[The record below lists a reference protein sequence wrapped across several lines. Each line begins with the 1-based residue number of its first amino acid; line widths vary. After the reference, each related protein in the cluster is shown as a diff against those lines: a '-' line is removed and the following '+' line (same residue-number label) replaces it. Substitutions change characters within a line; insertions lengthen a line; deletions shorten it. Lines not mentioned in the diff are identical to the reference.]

1 MVDASRKEAVNGT
14 ESFVMNKLI
23 NSGLF
28 VGLVLALL
36 GCGGES
42 VTSESGDSG
51 LADQKVTIYLIPKKK
66 GLPYFSS
73 CAEGARAAAGDLG
86 NVELIYDGPTD
97 GSPEKQ
103 AAMIETYTLKG
114 ADVIAI
120 SPNDPD
126 VVAPAMRKAREQGVH
141 VITWDADGLAD
152 SRDFFV
158 NQATA
163 EAIAHGMVD
172 TMVVD
177 LGGKDVEAEVAIVT
191 AYLTAANQNV
201 WIEHMKQHL
210 TSTYPLLTL
219 VGIKPS
225 DEDQKMA
232 FSVTQDLMKT
242 YPNIKGFFGIS
253 SVSFPGA
260 AEAVKQAGK
269 SGDVMVTGLAT
280 PNSMRSYVED
290 GTVKSVVLW
299 NTAELGYLTVLVG
312 EALASGTL
320 TSGATEFDGKKL
332 GSKQVDGDQVILGDI
347 MVFNKENIGD
357 FDF

>member
-1 MVDASRKEAVNGT
+1 MKKAFEFGVS
-14 ESFVMNKLI
+14 
-23 NSGLF
+23 LF
-28 VGLVLALL
+28 LALL
-36 GCGGES
+36 WAGCGSQSPSAGNPETEAS
-42 VTSESGDSG
+42 D
-51 LADQKVTIYLIPKKK
+51 DKVTIYLIPKKK

-73 CAEGARAAAGDLG
+73 CAEGARIAAQELG

-97 GSPEKQ
+97 GSPETQ
-103 AAMIETYTLKG
+103 ASMIETFTLKG
-114 ADVIAI
+114 ADVIAV

-126 VVAPAMRKAREQGVH
+126 VVAPAMRKARAKGVH
-141 VITWDADGLAD
+141 VITWDADGVKDA
-152 SRDFFV
+152 REYFV

-163 EAIAHGMVD
+163 EAIAYGMVD
-172 TMVVD
+172 TMVND
-177 LGGKDVEAEVAIVT
+177 LGGKDVAADVAIVT

-201 WIEHMKQHL
+201 WIEHMKARL
-210 TSTYPLLTL
+210 ESTYPLLNL

-225 DEDQKMA
+225 DEDQKLA

-242 YPNIKGFFGIS
+242 YPNIRGFFGIS

-269 SGDVMVTGLAT
+269 SGEVLVTGLAT

-299 NTAELGYLTVLVG
+299 NTSDLGYLTVQVG
-312 EALASGTL
+312 EALATGKLSA
-320 TSGATEFDGKKL
+320 GATEFEAGTL
-332 GSKQVDGDQVILGDI
+332 GTKSVVEDQVILGDI
-347 MVFNKENIGD
+347 MVFTKENIGD